1 MRKKASDDA
10 PMNTGGWLTTYADM
24 MNNLLVLF
32 MALYAMSVMD
42 LEKFQ
47 ALANSLNSE
56 FVGTASQVVENAAGI
71 GANSD
76 IEYPLSS
83 PPLASGQPELTPD
96 VAAQDFDKIYAAIQ
110 KKINESGYDDS
121 ILLEKSEGY
130 IKFRFK
136 DSVLF
141 YPDSP
146 KMKDTSYE
154 ILKYM
159 GDLLLS
165 IDPSIQTIEIGG
177 HTATVNGGNTTSFF
191 AWELSSDRAI
201 AVLEFFVKNC
211 SLPQAKMTVS
221 GYSHYQP
228 VAGND
233 NEEDRAQNRRV
244 EVKITRV
251 S

>member
-1 MRKKASDDA
+1 MRRSSEDA

-42 LEKFQ
+42 LEKFK
-47 ALANSLNSE
+47 ALAGSLNSALSGP
-56 FVGTASQVVENAAGI
+56 VATATTNAPSTG
-71 GANSD
+71 GYSD
-76 IEYPLSS
+76 TIIDQSA
-83 PPLASGQPELTPD
+83 PPVSEQNAESAS
-96 VAAQDFDKIYAAIQ
+96 DFDEIFATIQ
-110 KKINESGYDDS
+110 KKINESGYADS
-121 ILLEKSEGY
+121 IILEKSEEY

-146 KMKDTSYE
+146 AMKSSSFE

-159 GDLLLS
+159 GDVLMS
-165 IDPSIQTIEIGG
+165 VDKNIRSIEIGG
-177 HTATVNGGNTTSFF
+177 HTATVNNGNTTSFF

-201 AVLEFFVKNC
+201 AVLKFFSNTCK
-211 SLPQAKMTVS
+211 LPQSKMTVS

-233 NEEDRAQNRRV
+233 NETNRSQNRRV

-251 S
+251 T